1 MIHHLKILP
10 EYFRAVRCGVK
21 TFELRRN
28 DRNYRPC
35 DTLVLQEWLPEGG
48 YTGRELTRYVPYVF
62 QGNDFGLIEG
72 WCILSL
78 QRMEKYL

>member
-1 MIHHLKILP
+1 MTHYLKILP

-28 DRNYRPC
+28 DRNYQPC
-35 DTLVLQEWLPEGG
+35 DTLVLQEWTLENG
-48 YTGRELTRYVPYVF
+48 YTGQELTRYVPYVLY
-62 QGNDFGLIEG
+62 GPVLGLDPD

-78 QRMEKYL
+78 MAEEE